1 MKMDWPLIGAIGGL
15 SASVLVLGV
24 GAVAILRSGPDEM
37 RKAPPAPPVLLSS
50 RSTAVAAPAAP
61 VAPAAAVASA
71 APAVLHVYAN
81 AAETAT
87 SGAAPAE
94 PVRQR
99 PAPVYELFPA
109 STSANAAPAA
119 AEHRPPPQEYKSR
132 IVAPVVAKPAP
143 EPKKSATTYALAT
156 PNAVAPKP
164 QANPEMRVEP
174 PKIVDKRYDGV
185 LTMAEIAKVK
195 SRLRLT
201 PDQEPLWRPVESEL
215 RKVGRLQMSLID
227 AGKKP
232 DVPQSALQ
240 PLGQAAMP
248 LFQSLRPDQKE
259 QVRVLARK
267 MGYGNV
273 ASMI

>member
-1 MKMDWPLIGAIGGL
+1 MKMDWPLIGAMSGL
-15 SASVLVLGV
+15 TASVLLLAV
-24 GAVAILRSGPDEM
+24 GAVAILRSGPDEV
-37 RKAPPAPPVLLSS
+37 RKSPPPAPVLLSS
-50 RSTAVAAPAAP
+50 RRVDAPAPPP
-61 VAPAAAVASA
+61 V
-71 APAVLHVYAN
+71 LQVYASS
-81 AAETAT
+81 AGAAT
-87 SGAAPAE
+87 SGLAPAE
-94 PVRQR
+94 PARQR

-109 STSANAAPAA
+109 STAASAAPAA
-119 AEHRPPPQEYKSR
+119 AELRPAPQEYKSR

-143 EPKKSATTYALAT
+143 EPKKPTTAYALAT
-156 PNAVAPKP
+156 PNPAAPKP
-164 QANPEMRVEP
+164 QANPEARVEP
-174 PKIVDKRYDGV
+174 PKIVDHRYDGV

-195 SRLRLT
+195 SRLRLS
-201 PDQEPLWRPVESEL
+201 PDQEPLWRPVEVEL
-215 RKVGRLQMSLID
+215 RKVGRLQMALID
-227 AGKKP
+227 SGKKP

>member
-1 MKMDWPLIGAIGGL
+1 MRMDWPLIGAMSGL

-24 GAVAILRSGPDEM
+24 GAAAILRSGPDEV
-37 RKAPPAPPVLLSS
+37 RKSPPPAPVLLSS
-50 RSTAVAAPAAP
+50 SRPIEPAAP
-61 VAPAAAVASA
+61 PAP
-71 APAVLHVYAN
+71 VLQVYAGS
-81 AAETAT
+81 AGAT
-87 SGAAPAE
+87 NGSAPVE
-94 PVRQR
+94 RQR

-109 STSANAAPAA
+109 STTASAAPAV
-119 AEHRPPPQEYKSR
+119 AELRPAPQEYKSR

-143 EPKKSATTYALAT
+143 EPKKPATAYALAT
-156 PNAVAPKP
+156 ANPAAPKP
-164 QANPEMRVEP
+164 QVNPEARVEP
-174 PKIVDKRYDGV
+174 PKIVDHRYDGV

-195 SRLRLT
+195 ARLRLS
-201 PDQEPLWRPVESEL
+201 PDQEPLWRPVEVEL
-215 RKVGRLQMSLID
+215 RKVGRMQMALID

-248 LFQSLRPDQKE
+248 LFQTLRPDQKE